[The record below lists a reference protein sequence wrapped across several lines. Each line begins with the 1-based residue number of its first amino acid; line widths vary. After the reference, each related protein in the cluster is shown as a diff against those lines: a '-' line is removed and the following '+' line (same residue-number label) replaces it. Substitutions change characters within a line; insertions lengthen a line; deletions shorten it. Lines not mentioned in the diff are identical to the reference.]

1 MKRVARLL
9 ERVVEKGEGDLE
21 ETIRRICIC
30 EPVELNIVIIAVQT
44 KRPLCSPTCIVLYFY
59 SLLNHH

>member
-9 ERVVEKGEGDLE
+9 ERVVEKGGGDLE

-30 EPVELNIVIIAVQT
+30 EPVTLNIVIIAVQT
-44 KRPLCSPTCIVLYFY
+44 KGLYAVRPASCYIFTVF
-59 SLLNHH
+59 